1 MPTRTGTTFWD
12 MFESRKKPGSS
23 PVMGWAA
30 SGISGGGGGGGGG
43 GGAFS
48 VAQAAKAAIE
58 KAAMMRRTRAAG
70 IMDANSSSKGP
81 EPKLAREK
89 SQNGLAAGLYVTA
102 TPIGN
107 ARDITLRALDILK
120 NCDAILAEDTR
131 VTSKL
136 LAIHGIS
143 KSLSAYNDHNAS
155 RERPKIL
162 ARLRHGAALALV
174 SDAGTPLVSDP
185 GYKLVREAIAE
196 GIPVHAIPGASAPL
210 TALALAGL
218 PSDRFFF
225 AGFLP
230 SKRGER
236 RSAIEEL
243 KNIRATLI
251 FFESAQ
257 RIADSLKDMAEILG
271 SRPAAVA
278 RELTKLHEEI
288 NRSDLVHLASHYESR
303 EPPKGEIT
311 LLVGPPG
318 ESGPDLA
325 RMDGLLEKALAFMP
339 LRAAADLV
347 ADALDLHRR
356 QVYERALELKGKDAK
371 P

>member
-1 MPTRTGTTFWD
+1 
-12 MFESRKKPGSS
+12 
-23 PVMGWAA
+23 MGWAA
-30 SGISGGGGGGGGG
+30 SGMAGAGGGGGG

-48 VAQAAKAAIE
+48 SVAQPAKTAIE
-58 KAAMMRRTRAAG
+58 RAARTRRARG
-70 IMDANSSSKGP
+70 KIMDANSSSKGA
-81 EPKLAREK
+81 EPIAETRK
-89 SQNGLAAGLYVTA
+89 SQKPLTPGLYVTA

-107 ARDITLRALDILK
+107 ARDVTLRALDILK
-120 NCDAILAEDTR
+120 HCDAILAEDTR
-131 VTSKL
+131 VTAKL
-136 LAIHGIS
+136 LSIHGIS
-143 KSLSAYNDHNAS
+143 KPLSAYNDHNAA

-162 ARLRHGAALALV
+162 ARLRHGATLALV

-196 GIPVHAIPGASAPL
+196 GIPVHAVPGASAPL

-236 RSAIEEL
+236 RTALEEL
-243 KNIRATLI
+243 KNTRATLI
-251 FFESAQ
+251 FFESPQ
-257 RIADSLKDMAEILG
+257 RLAESLKDMADIFGE
-271 SRPAAVA
+271 RPAAIA

-288 NRSDLVHLASHYESR
+288 VRGDLPRLASHYEAAQT
-303 EPPKGEIT
+303 PKGEIT

-318 ESGPDLA
+318 ETAPDLS
-325 RMDGLLEKALAFMP
+325 RMDSLLKQALAFMP
-339 LRAAADLV
+339 VRAAADLV
-347 ADALDLHRR
+347 AEAIGAPRR
-356 QVYERALELKGKDAK
+356 QIYERALQLKGKDAK